1 MAFRRLIWQGAET
14 LSTTSDTGKANEA
27 VVTSSLHDRPLRGY
41 ARPHRDY
48 AGWLVAG
55 CLAFAFAAALPA
67 TFASAQNAAPS
78 APPAAPAAAP
88 AAAAP
93 AAAPAAP
100 AAPAEQAKTP
110 LTNETCLGC
119 HGVEGLLPTDR
130 AHRGGVPG
138 LMTDRFAGSV
148 HGSLKCV
155 DCHQNITQIPHPK
168 TTVQVGCV
176 ECHKDLYENAK
187 DEGKTNTKQF
197 AELGKVVTQVDE
209 YLKSIHARPNIKDQS
224 RTNATCY
231 NCHDAHY
238 IYPEGTANYNW
249 WRLNLPYT
257 CGKCHTE
264 ELKIY
269 RNSVHGEE
277 VLQIGNAK
285 AAVCSDCHGGMNI
298 QDPFKPETQLA
309 ITKNCGKCHKEE
321 WESYLDTYHGQVN
334 KLGFTFTAKCFNCH
348 GSHNIQRV
356 RSPKSSVFPANRLK
370 TCQNCH
376 ANATP
381 GFLSFEP
388 HANTYDFARYPYT
401 WLSSKFMLLLLGG
414 VFSFFWTHSA
424 LWYYREFRDH
434 QQKKHRPHVQI
445 SKLPASGKQIYY
457 NRWPLVWRTAHLLF
471 AISVIFLVLTGMTL
485 FYANSSW
492 APLIS
497 KALGGPRITGIIHR
511 TAAVFFLA
519 IFFWHL
525 AYLAIRL
532 GPKWR
537 TFKIFGPNSLVPNL
551 QDIYDA
557 VAMFKWFFG
566 IAPKPNFDRWSYWE
580 KFDYWAPF
588 WGVAIIGGS
597 GAMIWFKDITASYLP
612 GWVFNVAFIFHGEE
626 AVLAAGFLFT
636 VHFFNNHWRPDKF
649 PLDILMFTGRMPLEE
664 YKREHAVEYQRLVET
679 KQLDKYLVDAPS
691 HPMTVGSKILGFTLM
706 ACGLILLYMVISGF
720 IGRLAT

>member
-1 MAFRRLIWQGAET
+1 MQIAMTFQRLTQKSLGTSLMAGRRAAWVLAGFLALAAT
-14 LSTTSDTGKANEA
+14 GFHVSDA
-27 VVTSSLHDRPLRGY
+27 
-41 ARPHRDY
+41 
-48 AGWLVAG
+48 W
-55 CLAFAFAAALPA
+55 
-67 TFASAQNAAPS
+67 AQIPAPS
-78 APPAAPAAAP
+78 APPAAAAP
-88 AAAAP
+88 GT
-93 AAAPAAP
+93 
-100 AAPAEQAKTP
+100 PAEQAKAP
-110 LTNETCLGC
+110 ALTNETCLGC

-138 LMTDRFAGSV
+138 LMTDRFGGSV
-148 HGSLKCV
+148 HGNLKCV
-155 DCHQNITQIPHPK
+155 DCHQNITKIPHAK

-176 ECHKDLYENAK
+176 ECHKNLYENAK
-187 DEGKTNTKQF
+187 DEGKTDTKQF
-197 AELGKVVTQVDE
+197 VELGKVVTQVDA
-209 YLKSIHARPNIKDQS
+209 YLRSIHAQPSMKDQS

-238 IYPEGTANYNW
+238 IYPAGTANYNW

-257 CGKCHTE
+257 CGKCHAE
-264 ELKIY
+264 ELKAY
-269 RNSVHGEE
+269 RNSVHGKE
-277 VLQIGNAK
+277 VLQNGNPL
-285 AAVCSDCHGGMNI
+285 AAVCSDCHNGMDI
-298 QDPFKPETQLA
+298 QNPFRTSTQLA
-309 ITKNCGKCHKEE
+309 ITRNCGNCHEEE
-321 WESYLDTYHGQVN
+321 WKSYLDTYHGQVN

-348 GSHNIQRV
+348 GSHTIQRV
-356 RSPKSSVFPANRLK
+356 SDPSSTVFPANRLK

-376 ANATP
+376 IDAKP

-388 HANTYDFARYPYT
+388 HANTYNFARYPYT
-401 WLSSKFMLLLLGG
+401 WLASKFMFLLLGG
-414 VFSFFWTHSA
+414 VFAFFWTHSA

-434 QQKKHRPHVQI
+434 QQQKNRPHVRI
-445 SKLPASGKQIYY
+445 SELPPPEKQVYY

-471 AISVIFLVLTGMTL
+471 AISVIVLVLTGMTL
-485 FYANSSW
+485 FYATSSW

-497 KALGGPRITGIIHR
+497 SALGGPRVTGVIHR
-511 TAAVFFLA
+511 IAAVAFVG

-525 AYLAIRL
+525 AYIAIRL

-537 TFKIFGPNSLVPNL
+537 TFKVFGSNSLVPNL
-551 QDIYDA
+551 QDIYDIF
-557 VAMFKWFFG
+557 AMFKWFFG

-664 YKREHAVEYQRLVET
+664 FKREHAIEYQRLVESN
-679 KQLDKYLVDAPS
+679 QLDNYLVDAPT

-706 ACGLILLYMVISGF
+706 ACGLILLYMVMSGF